1 MADAELGLLVRSMK
15 HHRRVAAG
23 DSVVGE
29 QDSGKR
35 STVLL
40 AGVAALQSRLE
51 DGRRR
56 IYSFRYAGDFCDL
69 ARYVLAT
76 PDDAAGVQAITD
88 CSIAIVDYADIDI
101 LLSRSPTFALALWR
115 ATMLEAMVSQHRLW
129 TASNAA
135 ALERVA
141 NLLCEQLALREAIG
155 ISSPILPLTQI
166 DIADA
171 AGLSVVHVNRVIQTL
186 RGRDILSNGNHRLEV
201 IDKQRLAQVAKFDG
215 HYLNMPDLLANWV
228 VQVTES
234 LGPGDALE
242 RSRAGSRA
250 LKNRS
255 ARGARQNAPS
265 SAPAFRTVRTR

>member
-1 MADAELGLLVRSMK
+1 
-15 HHRRVAAG
+15 
-23 DSVVGE
+23 
-29 QDSGKR
+29 
-35 STVLL
+35 
-40 AGVAALQSRLE
+40 
-51 DGRRR
+51 
-56 IYSFRYAGDFCDL
+56 
-69 ARYVLAT
+69 
-76 PDDAAGVQAITD
+76 
-88 CSIAIVDYADIDI
+88 
-101 LLSRSPTFALALWR
+101 
-115 ATMLEAMVSQHRLW
+115 MLEAMVSQHRLW

-228 VQVTES
+228 VQVAED
-234 LGPGDALE
+234 LGPGDAQ
-242 RSRAGSRA
+242 RSRATSRA

-255 ARGARQNAPS
+255 PRGARHNAPS